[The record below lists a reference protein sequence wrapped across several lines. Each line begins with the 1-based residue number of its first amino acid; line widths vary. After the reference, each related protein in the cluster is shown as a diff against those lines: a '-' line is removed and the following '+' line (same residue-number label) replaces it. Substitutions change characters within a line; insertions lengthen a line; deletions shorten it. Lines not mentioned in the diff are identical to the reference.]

1 MLVSPKLVSPMLLNS
16 SCRLFLT
23 LLLLLATSACASQAE
38 TITAPPGQ
46 SPAPSGASATG
57 DKDSAAAEQK
67 PEVDAGFAPWLA
79 DLTAE
84 ALSQGISEATLE
96 DALTDLAPIPRAVKA
111 AKTQAEE
118 VFTTSQYLARMISE
132 FRIREGARQISEK
145 KALFER
151 VADTYG
157 VQPAYLAALWAIES
171 DFGRGKPRF
180 PLIGALA
187 TQAWQGRRQKFFRRE
202 LLAALTIL
210 DQEQMK
216 SADLRGSW
224 AGASGLFQFMPTSYL
239 HYAVDFNEDGKRN
252 IWTDPAD
259 ALASAAHFLVKA
271 HWQPGQEWGL
281 SIPLPEKFDPALAGL
296 KIRKPLKEWRSLGI
310 VEAQGPDDQQASL
323 LLPDGPGGPAFLV
336 FDNFRVLMRWNRS
349 TSFALTIGQLAD
361 LIRAVR

>member
-1 MLVSPKLVSPMLLNS
+1 MLLNPGF
-16 SCRLFLT
+16 RLFLT
-23 LLLLLATSACASQAE
+23 LLLLLATCACVSQAE

-57 DKDSAAAEQK
+57 DKDSAATEQK

-79 DLTAE
+79 ELTAE
-84 ALSQGISEATLE
+84 ALSKGISEATLE
-96 DALTDLAPIPRAVKA
+96 DALTDLAPIHRAVKA
-111 AKTQAEE
+111 AETQAEN

-151 VADTYG
+151 VASTYG

-252 IWTDPAD
+252 IWTDPED
-259 ALASAAHFLVKA
+259 ALASAANFLVKA
-271 HWQPGQEWGL
+271 RWQPGQEWGL
-281 SIPLPEKFDPALAGL
+281 SISLPDKFDPALAGL
-296 KIRKPLKEWRSLGI
+296 KNPKPLQEWRSLGI
-310 VEAQGPDDQQASL
+310 AEAKGPDEQQASL
-323 LLPDGPGGPAFLV
+323 LLPDGPEGPAFLV

-361 LIRAVR
+361 RIRAVRP